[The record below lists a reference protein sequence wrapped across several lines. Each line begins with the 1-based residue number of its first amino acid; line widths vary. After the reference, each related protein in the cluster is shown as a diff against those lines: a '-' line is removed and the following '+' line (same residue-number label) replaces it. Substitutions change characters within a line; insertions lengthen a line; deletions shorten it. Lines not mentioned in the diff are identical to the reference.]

1 MFYYRIFDDKEDL
14 NFFKSSLEYEKI
26 AALMSEFEKT
36 KDEYRN
42 SEFIHFLKERDK
54 EAEIIDVTN
63 IYY

>member
-1 MFYYRIFDDKEDL
+1 MSYYRIFDDKEDL
-14 NFFKSSLEYEKI
+14 NFFKSSFEYEKI

-42 SEFIHFLKERDK
+42 SEFINFLKERDK

>member
-14 NFFKSSLEYEKI
+14 NFFKSSLKYEKI

-42 SEFIHFLKERDK
+42 SEFINFLKERDK

>member
-26 AALMSEFEKT
+26 AALMKEFEKT
-36 KDEYRN
+36 HDEYRN
-42 SEFIHFLKERDK
+42 SEFINFLKERDK

>member
-42 SEFIHFLKERDK
+42 AEFITFLKERDK

>member
-14 NFFKSSLEYEKI
+14 NFFKSTFEYEKI
-26 AALMSEFEKT
+26 AALMNEFEKT
-36 KDEYRN
+36 QDEYRN
-42 SEFIHFLKERDK
+42 SEFITFLKERDK

>member
-1 MFYYRIFDDKEDL
+1 MFYYRIFDDKEEL
-14 NFFKSSLEYEKI
+14 NFFKSSFEYEKI

-36 KDEYRN
+36 HEEYCN
-42 SEFIHFLKERDK
+42 ADFVCFLKEKDK